1 MNHKSH
7 ATCPH
12 CGKDT
17 KWGTCNVQKSNGKI
31 CGSKGFPYEGN
42 GKYYCI
48 GCKTIY
54 ESKECEH
61 CGKTVLADMYKASS
75 FLAKLF
81 GG

>member
-12 CGKDT
+12 CGQDT
-17 KWGTCNVQKSNGKI
+17 KWGTCNIQKPNGKI
-31 CGSKGFPYEGN
+31 CGSKGFPYED

-48 GCKTIY
+48 GCNTIY

-61 CGKTVLADMYKASS
+61 CGKTVPADMFKASG
-75 FLAKLF
+75 FLAGLF